1 MLMCIVSICNF
12 LMIYK
17 NTTLMQ
23 IQTIIKILQVQIVYT
38 FFFEFKMSK
47 TISLSITEKIFFKDL
62 CFLNN

>member
-1 MLMCIVSICNF
+1 
-12 LMIYK
+12 
-17 NTTLMQ
+17 MQ